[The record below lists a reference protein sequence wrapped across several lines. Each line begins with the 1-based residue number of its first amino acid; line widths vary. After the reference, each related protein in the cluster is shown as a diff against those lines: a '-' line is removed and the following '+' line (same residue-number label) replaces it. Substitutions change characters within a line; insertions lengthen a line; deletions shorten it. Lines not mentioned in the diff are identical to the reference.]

1 MIPRT
6 APAGRTPLP
15 SDRGG
20 GCPGSVSG
28 LSFLTPQSGASRMPT
43 AVRAIPRASPLPC
56 VRACRLCR
64 VVTHTRGPM
73 IEFLQVSALVIPIV
87 AGVLL
92 GMVRLG
98 WELAK

>member
-1 MIPRT
+1 
-6 APAGRTPLP
+6 
-15 SDRGG
+15 
-20 GCPGSVSG
+20 
-28 LSFLTPQSGASRMPT
+28 
-43 AVRAIPRASPLPC
+43 
-56 VRACRLCR
+56 
-64 VVTHTRGPM
+64 M